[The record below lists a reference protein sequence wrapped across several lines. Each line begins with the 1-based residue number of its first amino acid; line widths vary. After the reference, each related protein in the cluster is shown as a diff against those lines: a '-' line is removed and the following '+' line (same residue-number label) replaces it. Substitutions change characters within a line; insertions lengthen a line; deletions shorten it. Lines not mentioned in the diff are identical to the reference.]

1 MIPYG
6 EKPVKNV
13 NGKIQ
18 PKKRKVIEKKRN
30 WENFFFFR
38 ERKMRES
45 FTKVVKCKITWLGKS
60 NNLTRSLLKYK
71 I

>member
-30 WENFFFFR
+30 WENFFFLQR
-38 ERKMRES
+38 EENERK
-45 FTKVVKCKITWLGKS
+45 F
-60 NNLTRSLLKYK
+60 YK
-71 I
+71 GGEM